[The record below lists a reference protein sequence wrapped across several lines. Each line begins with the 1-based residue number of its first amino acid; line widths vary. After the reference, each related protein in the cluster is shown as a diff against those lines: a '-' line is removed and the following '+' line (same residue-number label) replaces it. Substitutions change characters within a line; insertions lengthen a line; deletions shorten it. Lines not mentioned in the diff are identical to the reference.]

1 MVCEIVISS
10 QEWSNNVVQANPVA
24 IEDARGAQQGQVP
37 GISGLGKKSESN
49 GMVLEA
55 HGLTKRFKQF
65 VAVHELS
72 FNVAAG
78 EVLGFLGPNGA
89 GKSTTVGMILGL
101 IRPDGGNV
109 TIMGQ
114 PLAQDQSLVPQHVG
128 AIIENPAFYPYL
140 SGRDNLKAHA
150 LAVGG
155 VSDAKIEELLKLVHL
170 DERAKD
176 KFKNYSLGMKQRLG
190 IASTLLTDPALVI
203 LDEPTNG
210 LDPAGQREIREII
223 PRLADEGHSILLASH
238 MLHEVEQVSDRVAI
252 VRKGRLITEGNV
264 DDLVRRG
271 GYIEVQFDDVDL
283 HAAMRAVRALP
294 GVEQVSEE
302 AGRLI
307 VVAPD
312 AMGAAINR
320 SLAEIGI
327 YARAIA
333 PKHSSLEDLFL
344 EMTEEQPAA

>member
-1 MVCEIVISS
+1 
-10 QEWSNNVVQANPVA
+10 
-24 IEDARGAQQGQVP
+24 
-37 GISGLGKKSESN
+37 
-49 GMVLEA
+49 VLEA
-55 HGLTKRFKQF
+55 SDLTKRFKQF
-65 VAVHELS
+65 VAVNNLS
-72 FNVAAG
+72 FTVKAG

-101 IRPDGGNV
+101 IQPDSGHV
-109 TIMGQ
+109 SIMGQ
-114 PLAQDQSLVPQHVG
+114 PLAGDQSLVPRHVG

-155 VSDAKIEELLKLVHL
+155 VTDAKIEDLLKLVHL

-210 LDPAGQREIREII
+210 LDPAGQREIRAII

-252 VRKGRLITEGNV
+252 IRKGHLITEGNV

-271 GYIEVQFDDVDL
+271 GYIEVVLDDADL
-283 HAAMRAVRALP
+283 NMAIRAIRAVP

-302 AGRLI
+302 HGKLI

-312 AMGAAINR
+312 NLGATINR
-320 SLAEIGI
+320 ALADIGL
-327 YARAIA
+327 YASAIA

>member
-1 MVCEIVISS
+1 
-10 QEWSNNVVQANPVA
+10 VVEAQAA
-24 IEDARGAQQGQVP
+24 TLQGASTAQQGQVP
-37 GISGLGKKSESN
+37 GVSALGQRSQA
-49 GMVLEA
+49 GGTVLEA
-55 HGLTKRFKQF
+55 IDLTKRFKQF

-72 FNVAAG
+72 FNIRAG

-101 IRPDGGNV
+101 IRPDSGTV

-114 PLAQDQSLVPQHVG
+114 ELAQDQSLVPRHVG
-128 AIIENPAFYPYL
+128 AIIENPAFYPFL

-150 LAVGG
+150 MAVGG
-155 VSDAKIEELLKLVHL
+155 VSDARIEELLKLVHL

-210 LDPAGQREIREII
+210 LDPAGQREIRAII

-271 GYIEVQFDDVDL
+271 GYIEVRFEDADL
-283 HAAMRAVRALP
+283 TAAMRAVRAVP

-302 AGRLI
+302 DGRLI
-307 VVAPD
+307 VVAPESL
-312 AMGAAINR
+312 GASINR
-320 SLAEIGI
+320 ALAETGI
-327 YARAIA
+327 YASAIS
-333 PKHSSLEDLFL
+333 PKHSTLEDLFL